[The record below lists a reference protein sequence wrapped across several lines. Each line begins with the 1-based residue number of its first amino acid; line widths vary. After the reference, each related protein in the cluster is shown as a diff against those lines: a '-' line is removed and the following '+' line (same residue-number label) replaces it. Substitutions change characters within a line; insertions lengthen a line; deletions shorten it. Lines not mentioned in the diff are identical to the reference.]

1 MALTRC
7 GKCAKYSLV
16 LLAVYG
22 ILTGTFGIISSMY
35 QATSS
40 SSSSLHNQTKTPNQR
55 PTPISK
61 WTPRDKNQT
70 PKKPMPSGQTPK
82 VAPKNNL
89 PKDSESKNENQMEP
103 DEFLTLHPSPK
114 EVIYTSAMTVFLSS
128 LAIIGSLLEQVIV
141 LITFC
146 LLMILSLLM
155 RLLNVSTIYKEY
167 QMSPPDTSI
176 LIVVFI
182 IFSIFECSLIILS
195 IKLALDIRYSKM
207 RRYHDGD
214 QDEESRRH
222 LSGRERRNRSGRE
235 RRHLSGRE
243 RCQENDEEERPTI
256 QDTGFI
262 ERESILITTVA
273 ELVNDESQSVVFVD
287 GGSIKSGRESIKSGR
302 ESIKSGRESIKSG
315 RCEDNYSHQINDAK
329 KRSVPESSVQESGV
343 QESGVPESS
352 VQESSVQES
361 SVQKSNDDSGEKNQ
375 SPSESNK
382 SRFLDRKRSE
392 TLTCDQ
398 SDETPTHETLNN
410 ETPTHET
417 PTYGQ
422 TLRDQNENE
431 ERLETRVSIEMC
443 DLKYS
448 T

>member
-1 MALTRC
+1 
-7 GKCAKYSLV
+7 
-16 LLAVYG
+16 
-22 ILTGTFGIISSMY
+22 
-35 QATSS
+35 
-40 SSSSLHNQTKTPNQR
+40 
-55 PTPISK
+55 
-61 WTPRDKNQT
+61 
-70 PKKPMPSGQTPK
+70 MPSDQTLK
-82 VAPKNNL
+82 VAAKNNV
-89 PKDSESKNENQMEP
+89 PKDSQSKNENQMEP
-103 DEFLTLHPSPK
+103 DEFLTLHPSPR

-207 RRYHDGD
+207 RRYRDGD
-214 QDEESRRH
+214 EDEESRRRRPR
-222 LSGRERRNRSGRE
+222 RETR
-235 RRHLSGRE
+235 
-243 RCQENDEEERPTI
+243 QENEDEERPTI

-262 ERESILITTVA
+262 ERDSILITTVA
-273 ELVNDESQSVVFVD
+273 ELVNDGSQSVVFMD
-287 GGSIKSGRESIKSGR
+287 GESIKSERQSIKSGRGSIKSGRESIKRGR
-302 ESIKSGRESIKSG
+302 ESIKSGQGSIKSG
-315 RCEDNYSHQINDAK
+315 RCEDNYSHQINSAK
-329 KRSVPESSVQESGV
+329 KRSVQENGVQESGVQESSVQESGV
-343 QESGVPESS
+343 QESSVQESG

-361 SVQKSNDDSGEKNQ
+361 GVQESSVQESGVQKSNDDGGENNQ
-375 SPSESNK
+375 SPSDSNK
-382 SRFLDRKRSE
+382 SRFLDRKKSE
-392 TLTCDQ
+392 TLICDQ
-398 SDETPTHETLNN
+398 SDETPTHETLSN

-417 PTYGQ
+417 PTHETLSNETLTYGQ

-431 ERLETRVSIEMC
+431 ERLETRVSIEMY
-443 DLKYS
+443 DLNDS